1 MLSDKHGVGETVQK
15 TKELLERREHIL
27 DDGKSELNGNN
38 NDIDNDID
46 KDDDDDGYNDDE
58 DDDNQFHN
66 VWYTLLSILLI
77 LVSRKRN
84 RRGARNEIKCN

>member
-38 NDIDNDID
+38 NDIDND
-46 KDDDDDGYNDDE
+46 DDDDDDDS
-58 DDDNQFHN
+58 QFHN

>member
-46 KDDDDDGYNDDE
+46 KDDDDD
-58 DDDNQFHN
+58 DNQFHN